1 MAATISQQISARQIG
16 PDEFESVSLPI
27 RMGNARPIAYGGST
41 MAIAIHAMSQTVP
54 TSHKL
59 YSVLG
64 HFHGPANLD
73 HRLKCHVSRT
83 RDTKSFS
90 TRRVQVTQLQR
101 DGSVRTVIEL
111 TGDFHALEEPMLVYG
126 TPPRMQYSRPED
138 CPDRETLQRQMVDA
152 GLIPKGEESGGGI
165 EAPFE
170 VMYRYQEQYYDLR
183 MCPESVSGQTLG
195 GTVRGVPTKQDHMP
209 VTERTSAEWYKIQE
223 SQAPPDDA
231 TQCAAVAFL
240 MDGGLA
246 FLPLVHN
253 GLQIEEVGSWATLDF
268 ALRIFRPEVK
278 LQEWHLKERV
288 LQTADFGR
296 SYGEG
301 RLFDAQ
307 GRMVASMTQQCILR
321 RPAAKSNL

>member
-1 MAATISQQISARQIG
+1 MAALISEQISARQTG

-41 MAIAIHAMSQTVP
+41 MAIAIHAICQTVP
-54 TSHKL
+54 TTHKL

-90 TRRVQVTQLQR
+90 TRRVQVTQLQH
-101 DGSVRTVIEL
+101 DGSERTVIEL
-111 TGDFHALEEPMLVYG
+111 TGDFHAVEDPMLVYG
-126 TPPRMQYSRPED
+126 APPRMRYSKPED
-138 CPDRETLQRQMVDA
+138 CPDRQALQKQMVDA
-152 GLIPKGEESGGGI
+152 GHITGKV
-165 EAPFE
+165 EAAFE
-170 VMYRYQEQYYDLR
+170 AMFRYQEQYYDLR
-183 MCPESVSGQTLG
+183 MCPESISGQTLG
-195 GTVRGVPTKQDHMP
+195 GTVRGVPTAQDHLPM
-209 VTERTSAEWYKIQE
+209 TDRTSAEWYKIQAH
-223 SQAPPDDA
+223 QAPPDDA
-231 TQCAAVAFL
+231 AQCAAVAFL

-246 FLPLVHN
+246 FLPLVHH

-268 ALRIFRPEVK
+268 ALRYFRPEVR

-301 RLFDAQ
+301 RLYDEQ

-321 RPAAKSNL
+321 KPAPRSNL